1 MHFYLFSI
9 AISLLAFLNNMH
21 SVTLYALCNCHDC
34 ITPNLNPGLTSLNL
48 NSLNPDFNSN
58 LKLLNSDLNSNLK
71 LFNSDINSFNPSPNH
86 IHNLNTLN
94 LTLYQLNLNRNH
106 DLNPLNLT
114 LCQINLNHNHDLN
127 PLNLTLFQ
135 TNLNPLNLTLCQINL
150 NHNHDLNPFNLTLY
164 QLNLNHNPLNLT
176 LCQINHY
183 PIHLNI
189 LVDPSLLKLW
199 SMKPHLPLAILVETP
214 KLKFQYSPMGM
225 GKSLTDILVN
235 NDGYIKKLIF
245 FGLKRIF
252 SGLIPTN

>member
-1 MHFYLFSI
+1 MYFVNGFKFHTTSWGEGKTTYNSGVCVSGI
-9 AISLLAFLNNMH
+9 G
-21 SVTLYALCNCHDC
+21 HDG
-34 ITPNLNPGLTSLNL
+34 TPNDYYGVVREILEFEWPCQETR
-48 NSLNPDFNSN
+48 
-58 LKLLNSDLNSNLK
+58 KLLNSN
-71 LFNSDINSFNPSPNH
+71 INSFNPSPNH

-114 LCQINLNHNHDLN
+114 LCQINLNHNHN
-127 PLNLTLFQ
+127 
-135 TNLNPLNLTLCQINL
+135 
-150 NHNHDLNPFNLTLY
+150 LNPFNLTLY

-176 LCQINHY
+176 ICQINHY
-183 PIHLNI
+183 LIHLNI

-214 KLKFQYSPMGM
+214 KLKFQYSLMGM

-245 FGLKRIF
+245 FGLKCIF